1 MLTVV
6 KVKKAGGTGEQSKLN
21 MLHRS
26 RFGGVDVSVLATG
39 PKGHEFKPG
48 RDDGRKTGGPRS

>member
-39 PKGHEFKPG
+39 PKGH
-48 RDDGRKTGGPRS
+48 